1 LSKVIPSGQQKVER
15 VSTSEDGGHNADG
28 GTPPIRLMIADD
40 TYLIREALE
49 QIVGEAQGI
58 DVVGTYSDRDALLR
72 AIDAAPPDAVITDI
86 RMPPTGTDE
95 GIQVARVLRE
105 RHPRIGVVVLT
116 QFTDPSYVVAL
127 LESGSSGRAYLLKE
141 RISTPAQLVSA
152 VQTVVAGGSV
162 VDPKVVEV
170 LVRARSIAPS
180 SPLSVL
186 SPREHEVLAQLA
198 EGKSNTAIAE
208 SLVLTRRAVE
218 KHINSIFMKLDLPG
232 PEDVSRRVTAALMFL
247 SEAETPRDQ

>member
-1 LSKVIPSGQQKVER
+1 MISI
-15 VSTSEDGGHNADG
+15 SEGGGAESADG
-28 GTPPIRLMIADD
+28 GARRIELMIADD

-49 QIVGEAQGI
+49 QIMRDSRDI
-58 DVVGTYSDRDALLR
+58 DVVGTYGDRDTLLE

-95 GIQVARVLRE
+95 GIQIARVLRE
-105 RHPRIGVVVLT
+105 RHPRTGVVVLT
-116 QFTDPSYVVAL
+116 QFADPSYVVAL

-141 RISTPAQLVSA
+141 RISAPAQLLSA
-152 VQTVVAGGSV
+152 VETVVAGGSV

-170 LVRARSIAPS
+170 LVQARTIGPS
-180 SPLSVL
+180 SPLSAL

-208 SLVLTRRAVE
+208 ALVLTRRAVE
-218 KHINSIFMKLDLPG
+218 KHINSIFAKLELPG

-247 SEAETPRDQ
+247 SAGEPPP

>member
-1 LSKVIPSGQQKVER
+1 MSI
-15 VSTSEDGGHNADG
+15 SEGGGAESADG
-28 GTPPIRLMIADD
+28 GARRIELMIADD

-49 QIVGEAQGI
+49 QIMRDSRVI
-58 DVVGTYSDRDALLR
+58 DVVGTYGDRDTLLE

-95 GIQVARVLRE
+95 GIQIARVLRE
-105 RHPRIGVVVLT
+105 RHPRTGVVVLT
-116 QFTDPSYVVAL
+116 QFADPSYVVAL

-141 RISTPAQLVSA
+141 RISAPAQLLSA
-152 VQTVVAGGSV
+152 VETVVAGGSV

-170 LVRARSIAPS
+170 LVQARTIGPS
-180 SPLSVL
+180 SPLSAL

-208 SLVLTRRAVE
+208 ALVLTRRAVE
-218 KHINSIFMKLDLPG
+218 KHINSIFAKLELPG

-247 SEAETPRDQ
+247 SAGEPPPDQ

>member
-1 LSKVIPSGQQKVER
+1 MSK
-15 VSTSEDGGHNADG
+15 SEGDGAQSAASDARR
-28 GTPPIRLMIADD
+28 IQLMIADD

-49 QIVGEAQGI
+49 QIMRESHDI
-58 DVVGTYSDRDALLR
+58 DVVGIYGDRDTLLE

-95 GIQVARVLRE
+95 GIQIARVLRD
-105 RHPRIGVVVLT
+105 RHPRTGVVVLT

-127 LESGSSGRAYLLKE
+127 LESGSAGRAYLLKE
-141 RISTPAQLVSA
+141 RISAPAQLLSA
-152 VQTVVAGGSV
+152 VETVVAGGSV

-170 LVRARSIAPS
+170 LVQARTIGPS
-180 SPLSVL
+180 SPLSAL

-218 KHINSIFMKLDLPG
+218 KHINSIFSKLELPG

-247 SEAETPRDQ
+247 SAGEPPP

>member
-1 LSKVIPSGQQKVER
+1 LKL
-15 VSTSEDGGHNADG
+15 VSTSEGNGSIADAG
-28 GTPPIRLMIADD
+28 APSIRLMIADD

-49 QIVGEAQGI
+49 QIVGDAQGI
-58 DVVGTYSDRDALLR
+58 EVVGTCADRDALLQ

-105 RHPRIGVVVLT
+105 RHPRVGVVVLT
-116 QFTDPSYVVAL
+116 QFADPSYVVAL
-127 LESGSSGRAYLLKE
+127 LESGSAGRAYLLKE
-141 RISTPAQLVSA
+141 RISAPAQLVSA

-170 LVRARSIAPS
+170 LVRARTIGPS
-180 SPLSVL
+180 SPLSAL

-208 SLVLTRRAVE
+208 ALVLTRRAVE
-218 KHINSIFMKLDLPG
+218 KHINSIFMKLELPG

-247 SEAETPRDQ
+247 SAGESPHGQ

>member
-1 LSKVIPSGQQKVER
+1 MLVSIPEGSGAQ
-15 VSTSEDGGHNADG
+15 SADG
-28 GTPPIRLMIADD
+28 GARRIRLMIADD

-49 QIVGEAQGI
+49 QILGDSHSI
-58 DVVGTYSDRDALLR
+58 DVVGTYADRDALLE

-105 RHPRIGVVVLT
+105 KHPQIGVVVLT
-116 QFTDPSYVVAL
+116 QFADPSYVMAL

-141 RISTPAQLVSA
+141 RISAPVQLVSA

-170 LVRARSIAPS
+170 LVRARTIGPS
-180 SPLSVL
+180 SPLSAL
-186 SPREHEVLAQLA
+186 TPREHEVLAQLA

-208 SLVLTRRAVE
+208 ALVLTRRAVE
-218 KHINSIFMKLDLPG
+218 KHINSIFAKLELPR
-232 PEDVSRRVTAALMFL
+232 PQDISRRVTAALMFL
-247 SEAETPRDQ
+247 SAEEPLRHQ